1 MTTKGKIFIALLAV
15 AVTVTAV
22 CLACMNI
29 LNNSDT
35 IDNETVSETD
45 VEERSDLS
53 IFFGG
58 PVENMLTDFSDML
71 SDDLN
76 TLYYNDEIS
85 VNVDRNGNILS
96 ISLEDDGTESLLGI
110 RCGMTEAQVAAV
122 YAENDCDASG
132 YCPELNAS
140 VAVLYNDDAQ
150 PKVMCVEM
158 WSEIIPDADLSDLFD
173 EEYIYTDGEMNTL
186 LGGTKAQ
193 LLERFPEAV
202 PVETGNGVCYYF
214 CGASFYF
221 DENGRIFKE
230 QLDRDSKIVMA
241 GIATG
246 MSYDEICDYFDYAH
260 TEYVCDGNKI
270 IETNYDAGY
279 EMTIIFADD
288 NTADTIINDWLN
300 H

>member
-122 YAENDCDASG
+122 YAENDLDESG
-132 YCPELNAS
+132 YCPELNANIS
-140 VAVLYNDDAQ
+140 VLYNDDAQ

-158 WSEIIPDADLSDLFD
+158 WSEIIPDEDLSDLFD
-173 EEYIYTDGEMNTL
+173 EEYIYTDGEMNFL
-186 LGGTKAQ
+186 LGGTKVQ
-193 LLERFPEAV
+193 LLQRFPEAV
-202 PVETGNGVCYYF
+202 PVETGNGVCYYY
-214 CGASFYF
+214 CGVSFYF

-230 QLDRDSKIVMA
+230 QFDRDSKIVMS

-246 MSYDEICDYFDYAH
+246 MSYDEICDYFDCSH
-260 TEYVCDGNKI
+260 TEYVCDVNKI
-270 IETNYDAGY
+270 IKTDYDTGC
-279 EMTIIFADD
+279 ELTIIFDDD
-288 NTADTIINDWLN
+288 NTVNTMINYWLN